1 MKTTTLRTIAMLGLF
16 VGLAITSAHAQ
27 STVKMR
33 VNIPFDFTAGTAQL
47 KAGEYTI
54 QRSSGKIL
62 ALRAVNETKDVFVL
76 VHYTV
81 RRTERDLS
89 GKLVFHRYGNDYFL
103 VETWNSGEPSGNGLA
118 ESSAEHRVA
127 KELARTKT
135 LSQTVEI
142 LASVR

>member
-1 MKTTTLRTIAMLGLF
+1 MLGLF
-16 VGLAITSAHAQ
+16 VGLAITSARAQ

-54 QRSSGKIL
+54 QRSSGKIMT
-62 ALRAVNETKDVFVL
+62 LRALNETKDVFVL
-76 VHYTV
+76 AHYTV

-103 VETWNSGEPSGNGLA
+103 VESWTSGEPTGNGLN
-118 ESSAEHRVA
+118 ESSAEHRIA
-127 KELARTKT
+127 KQLAQTKK
-135 LSQTVEI
+135 LPQTVEI
-142 LASVR
+142 AATVK